1 MEALYSPTTKTLA
14 LIPRFSS
21 SSSSSSSSSVCLC
34 ISKIQ
39 SIRSEFFGISPKLRL
54 KSRRKC
60 KRLRFHTTQV
70 PVASLNSFPIVAVI
84 VAAVTVSAVAV
95 VFSNFYYS
103 KRKKNSDK
111 SPTSKYKQEEKDTR
125 KVGYSSKDAALLHIG
140 SLKEINYPSPEVG
153 ESISEDN
160 VGKVN
165 LSWKGSSSIPED
177 TSAVRQADFSDSNSH
192 GVGAVASAL
201 MEKKEVDLSL
211 PHASSQ
217 QLQINSFKETNYP
230 LQEVQETTFNDSEG
244 STKLSYQ
251 DCSAPPNG
259 TSDAE
264 LADFPDSS
272 FHDLGTIASALSEKS
287 EEVGLSLPEA
297 SPGYLDMESLKDK
310 NYSLPEVVA
319 TTSKDNVCGIKLSCQ
334 DPSFT
339 PLKTPDVEEADFPD
353 SNFLGAIASSL
364 SEKSVEVGLTLPE
377 ESPELDALQPSVHFT
392 EESDSVVYGV
402 GTDLNLISPVHV
414 DTMHDA
420 MSVLVDTGFTKD
432 SNLVEHHQDHDE
444 FELQNSSY
452 LGSTRSGRDEL
463 YLFYEN
469 TSASDNS
476 EHLLGINGS
485 STETSR
491 LAKINFPGTTRNSG
505 PKMWHEGYFQTAG
518 VREHGPVASREGGS
532 FHEGKGVRKVRRSLR
547 SDTKAHSLLYDHQSV
562 SDLPAVCASEVNS
575 ELTIPKNISAYNRLL
590 KSGRLSQCIELL
602 EDMDNKDILDMNK
615 IYHAKFFDFCRRQ
628 KAVKEAFHFTKL
640 IPDPALSTFNML
652 MSVCS
657 AAQDSEGAFDVW
669 LLVQKAGYKADCRL
683 YTTLISTCAKSGK
696 VDIMFE
702 VFHEMVNAGVEP
714 NLHTY
719 GALIDGCARAGQV
732 AKAFGVYGIL
742 RSKNV
747 KPDRVVFNALIT
759 ACGQSGAVERAFDV
773 LAEMRSELQ
782 PIDPD
787 HFTIGS
793 LIRAC
798 TSAGQVDRV
807 KGIYD
812 MMEQFDIKGTPELY
826 TIAANSCSRTGDWDF
841 ACNIY
846 ADMKRK
852 GVVPDEMFF
861 SALIDVA
868 GHAGNL
874 DAAFEVLQDART
886 EGKNPGIIAYS
897 SLMGAC
903 SNTQSWEKALEL
915 FEHIKAMNLKPTV
928 STVNALITALCDA
941 GQRQKALDV
950 LEEMQRLGLSPN
962 DITYSILIAAS
973 EKKDDL
979 EVGLTLF
986 SQAKADGVSFS
997 QIIFKCL
1004 IKMCYRRFEKASTI
1018 GEPVLSFK
1026 SGRPQIDS
1034 KWTSLAL
1041 MIYREMIGAGLVPS
1055 MEMLSQVL
1063 GCLQL
1068 PKDVSLKKRL
1078 IESLRINSETSRSA
1092 NLFPLIDGFAEY
1104 DPRASSLFEEAA
1116 SLGIVPGASFKE
1128 NPIVIDA
1135 TNFNIHIAEV
1145 YILTVLKG
1153 LKHRLAAGAKVPS
1166 ITISL
1171 PVETTDVSRPKGEK
1185 TINVSAR
1192 LSQAVGALF
1201 RRLRLPYQGSESSGK
1216 IKINGF
1222 VVKKWLQPK
1231 LIPSFSGNQ
1240 APPVQLQLG
1249 LSQFRLA
1256 KEIMHQQRK
1265 IRSGNLSLD

>member
-1 MEALYSPTTKTLA
+1 MDALYSPTSQTLA

-21 SSSSSSSSSVCLC
+21 SSSSSSSSVCLC
-34 ISKIQ
+34 VSRIQ
-39 SIRSEFFGISPKLRL
+39 SIRTHFFGFSPKLTL
-54 KSRRKC
+54 SYRRKC
-60 KRLRFHTTQV
+60 KRLRFHTVQV
-70 PVASLNSFPIVAVI
+70 PAASLNSLPIVAVI
-84 VAAVTVSAVAV
+84 VAAMTVSAVAF
-95 VFSNFYYS
+95 VFSGFYYS
-103 KRKKNSDK
+103 KRKKDSVEGS
-111 SPTSKYKQEEKDTR
+111 SPPSPEYNQEEEDSR
-125 KVGYSSKDAALLHIG
+125 KVQFHSPKDAAHLHIEN
-140 SLKEINYPSPEVG
+140 LKEVNHPLPEIV
-153 ESISEDN
+153 ESISKDN
-160 VGKVN
+160 VGRIN

-177 TSAVRQADFSDSNSH
+177 VPAVGQADFADSNFLE
-192 GVGAVASAL
+192 GGAIASAL
-201 MEKKEVDLSL
+201 MEKREVDLSL

-217 QLQINSFKETNYP
+217 HLQIETFKEPNYSLP
-230 LQEVQETTFNDSEG
+230 EVKETTFSDNEG
-244 STKLSYQ
+244 GTKLSYQ
-251 DCSAPPNG
+251 DRSATPKD

-264 LADFPDSS
+264 AADFPDSS
-272 FHDLGTIASALSEKS
+272 FHDLGAIASALSEKS
-287 EEVGLSLPEA
+287 EEIGLSLPEA
-297 SPGYLDMESLKDK
+297 SPEYIDMDSLEGK
-310 NYSLPEVVA
+310 NYAVPEVGA
-319 TTSKDNVCGIKLSCQ
+319 STLMDDEGGIKLSYQ
-334 DPSFT
+334 DPFLT
-339 PLKTPDVEEADFPD
+339 QTPDDEEADFPSSD
-353 SNFLGAIASSL
+353 FQNLGAIVSAL
-364 SEKSVEVGLTLPE
+364 SEKSEDIGPYLPE
-377 ESPELDALQPSVHFT
+377 AYLELNALQPHVHFT
-392 EESDSVVYGV
+392 EESDSIHCGV
-402 GTDLNLISPVHV
+402 GTDINSISPVHV
-414 DTMHDA
+414 DKMKDVVSA
-420 MSVLVDTGFTKD
+420 LVDTAFTKD
-432 SNLVEHHQDHDE
+432 SNLEVQNPDHYE
-444 FELQNSSY
+444 FELQNSRYNES
-452 LGSTRSGRDEL
+452 LRSGRDEL

-469 TSASDNS
+469 TFASDNP

-485 STETSR
+485 ATEASHMVN
-491 LAKINFPGTTRNSG
+491 NFPVTTRNSVR
-505 PKMWHEGYFQTAG
+505 KMLQKDYFQAAG
-518 VREHGPVASREGGS
+518 IRGYGPVASRAKGS
-532 FHEGKGVRKVRRSLR
+532 FHEGKDLPKVRSLR
-547 SDTKAHSLLYDHQSV
+547 SDTRAHSLLYDHRSV
-562 SDLPAVCASEVNS
+562 SDVPDVCAQEANNKHIITKHMSS
-575 ELTIPKNISAYNRLL
+575 YNRLL
-590 KSGRLSQCIELL
+590 KSGRLSECVELL
-602 EDMDNKDILDMNK
+602 EHMDSKDILDMSK

-628 KAVKEAFHFTKL
+628 KAVKEAFRFAKL
-640 IPDPALSTFNML
+640 ISNPTLSTFNML

-657 AAQDSEGAFDVW
+657 SAQDSEGAFEVW
-669 LLVQKAGYKADCRL
+669 HLVQKAGYKADCRL

-696 VDIMFE
+696 VDTMFE

-787 HFTIGS
+787 HFTIGA

-807 KGIYD
+807 KGVYD
-812 MMEQFDIKGTPELY
+812 MMDQFDIKGTPELY
-826 TIAANSCSRTGDWDF
+826 TIAANSCSQTGDWDF

-886 EGKNPGIIAYS
+886 EGMNPGIIAYS

-903 SNTQSWEKALEL
+903 SNTQNWEKALEL
-915 FEHIKAMNLKPTV
+915 FEQIKAMKLNPTV

-941 GQRQKALDV
+941 GQMQKALDV
-950 LEEMQRLGLSPN
+950 LSEMQKLGLNPN

-973 EKKDDL
+973 EKNDDL
-979 EVGLTLF
+979 EVGLKLF

-997 QIIFKCL
+997 QIMCKCL
-1004 IKMCYRRFEKASTI
+1004 IKMCFRRFDRASTI

-1034 KWTSLAL
+1034 KWASLAL

-1055 MEMLSQVL
+1055 AEMLSQVL

-1068 PKDVSLKKRL
+1068 PKDVALKKRL
-1078 IESLRINSETSRSA
+1078 TETLGINAETSRKA

-1104 DPRASSLFEEAA
+1104 DPRAFSLFEEAA

-1128 NPIVIDA
+1128 TLITIDA
-1135 TNFNIHIAEV
+1135 TNLNTHIAEV

-1171 PVETTDVSRPKGEK
+1171 PVETADISRREGEK

-1192 LSQAVGALF
+1192 KSQAIGALF

-1216 IKINGF
+1216 IRINGLA
-1222 VVKKWLQPK
+1222 VKKWLQPK
-1231 LIPSFSGNQ
+1231 LASSFSGNQ
-1240 APPVQLQLG
+1240 AQTQLG
-1249 LSQFRLA
+1249 LSQLRLA
-1256 KEIMHQQRK
+1256 KGISHQQRK
-1265 IRSGNLSLD
+1265 IRTGNLSLD